1 MNNLAAIWLTV
12 QLATVT
18 TCILLFFGTALAWW
32 LSRTKSWAKPTL
44 EAITALPLI
53 LPPTVVGFYLLVI
66 MSPDNA
72 IGSFWVHLT
81 GSTLTFS
88 FEGLVVASVIYS
100 LPFMVQPLQN
110 AFETV
115 GSGPLEAAASLRATP
130 LNAFFTVAMPL
141 SARGFLTAIVLTFSH
156 TVGEFGVV
164 LMVGGNIPEETRVIS
179 IAIYEHVE
187 TLQYAAAHSLSLALL
202 GFSFVVLLAVYTLNR
217 RFELCGIDSNLIPCP
232 RCVSIQRHRSSGL
245 NDSSRPNMST
255 GTWSV
260 PKMTFRWRFPASRKD
275 VYS

>member
-32 LSRTKSWAKPTL
+32 LSRTKSRAKPII
-44 EAITALPLI
+44 EAVTALPLV
-53 LPPTVVGFYLLVI
+53 LPPTVLGFYLLVI

-88 FEGLVVASVIYS
+88 FAGLVVASVIYS

-115 GSGPLEAAASLRATP
+115 GSEPLEAAASLRASP

-141 SARGFLTAIVLTFSH
+141 SARGFLTAIVLTFAH

-164 LMVGGNIPEETRVIS
+164 LMVGGNIPGETRVIS

-217 RFELCGIDSNLIPCP
+217 RFPIRI
-232 RCVSIQRHRSSGL
+232 R
-245 NDSSRPNMST
+245 
-255 GTWSV
+255 
-260 PKMTFRWRFPASRKD
+260 
-275 VYS
+275 